1 MKRII
6 ILVLALSCTLNLVAQ
21 SINASP
27 EYIKALTARWQGERF
42 EDGRPKIP
50 DSILERLKNVT
61 IEECWA
67 ELMKLG
73 YQNQFEGDW
82 TLLNDDPDAVTTGRA
97 VTAQFMPMRPD
108 LEEAIIEQG
117 KNNELLD
124 KNGFYAQL
132 WHAGI

>member
-6 ILVLALSCTLNLVAQ
+6 ILVLALSCTLNLAAQ

-61 IEECWA
+61 
-67 ELMKLG
+67 
-73 YQNQFEGDW
+73 
-82 TLLNDDPDAVTTGRA
+82 
-97 VTAQFMPMRPD
+97 
-108 LEEAIIEQG
+108 
-117 KNNELLD
+117 
-124 KNGFYAQL
+124 
-132 WHAGI
+132 